1 MRFFLHNTVVSRTL
15 SLLHIGL
22 FEITLTFSLIR
33 NLFNQFGNFPNLKKM
48 LLVKRSKNI
57 FDLKEF
63 AIVLSFQKYQKDF
76 R

>member
-48 LLVKRSKNI
+48 LLVKRKKNI